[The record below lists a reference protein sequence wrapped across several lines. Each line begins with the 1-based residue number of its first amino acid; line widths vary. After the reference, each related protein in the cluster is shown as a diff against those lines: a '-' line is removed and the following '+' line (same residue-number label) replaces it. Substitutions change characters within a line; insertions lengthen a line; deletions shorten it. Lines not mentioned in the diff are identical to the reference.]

1 MEGTAERG
9 LVARILTDA
18 DMSEGELLPFARGEV
33 ALFSARSPD
42 KEGTNEDA
50 AALILFDSEQGVLAV
65 ADGVGGQAGGE
76 SAAEVALRRLESAV
90 AAADLSTRTLRGA
103 ILDGVEG
110 GNDAV
115 RGLGIGAATT
125 LVVAEIAGTTLRP
138 YHVGDSAVLVVG
150 QRGKIKLQTVS
161 HSPVGYALE
170 SGLLGEEEALHHDER
185 HLISNMVGS
194 AEMRIEVGSPIRLAP
209 KDTVLLATDGLLD
222 NLSLQE
228 IVDGIRT
235 GPLAK
240 VVQNLARSC
249 GQRMREPE
257 DGHPSKPDDTT
268 FLLFRLS

>member
-1 MEGTAERG
+1 MG
-9 LVARILTDA
+9 L
-18 DMSEGELLPFARGEV
+18 
-33 ALFSARSPD
+33 
-42 KEGTNEDA
+42 
-50 AALILFDSEQGVLAV
+50 
-65 ADGVGGQAGGE
+65 
-76 SAAEVALRRLESAV
+76 
-90 AAADLSTRTLRGA
+90 
-103 ILDGVEG
+103 
-110 GNDAV
+110 
-115 RGLGIGAATT
+115 
-125 LVVAEIAGTTLRP
+125 
-138 YHVGDSAVLVVG
+138 
-150 QRGKIKLQTVS
+150 
-161 HSPVGYALE
+161 SPVGYALE

-209 KDTVLLATDGLLD
+209 RDTVLLATDGLLD

-249 GQRMREPE
+249 GQRMRDPE

>member
-1 MEGTAERG
+1 MEATTEHG

-33 ALFSARSPD
+33 AIYSARSPE
-42 KEGTNEDA
+42 KEGKNEDA
-50 AALILFDSEQGVLAV
+50 AALILIDSEQGVFAV
-65 ADGVGGQAGGE
+65 ADGVGGQAGGD
-76 SAAEVALRRLESAV
+76 SAAEIALRRLESAV

-103 ILDGVEG
+103 ILDGVEE
-110 GNDAV
+110 GNEAV

-125 LVVAEIAGTTLRP
+125 LVVAEIAGSTLRP
-138 YHVGDSAVLVVG
+138 YHVGDSAMLVVG

-170 SGLLGEEEALHHDER
+170 SGLLAEEEALHHHER

-209 KDTVLLATDGLLD
+209 RDTVLLATDGLLD

-235 GPLAK
+235 GPLAT
-240 VVQNLARSC
+240 VVRSLARTC

-257 DGHPSKPDDTT
+257 GPHPSKPDDAT
-268 FLLFRLS
+268 FLLFRLT